1 MNEIF
6 IQAKAPLE
14 FSILSTQDWHFNN
27 SLKKY
32 ILELQMNSFF
42 AVAGAWNERPNG
54 SERVRTDVGLGQGAL
69 GDVEQTSGRPQKSCS
84 SEKIYIGI

>member
-1 MNEIF
+1 MNQIF

-42 AVAGAWNERPNG
+42 AVATWNER
-54 SERVRTDVGLGQGAL
+54 R
-69 GDVEQTSGRPQKSCS
+69 GDVSGPCKAAGR
-84 SEKIYIGI
+84 GTNVGATFRAV